1 MAVYHDA
8 RCRLCRREGMKLFLK
23 GTRCFSDKCA
33 FERRGYAPGEH
44 GKSRRV
50 KETNYGQQLREKQK
64 ARRIYGLLE
73 SQFRHYFT
81 KASEAKGVTGDV
93 LLQMLERRLDNVVF
107 RLGFAPS
114 RSAARQL
121 VRHRHVQIN
130 GRPVDIP
137 SLLVR
142 AGDQVTLRERS
153 RSLAVVQNAL
163 EARKGQG
170 VPQWLE
176 FSSDGPTGRVLN
188 IPTRESI
195 PVPINERLIVELYS
209 K

>member
-23 GTRCFSDKCA
+23 GARCFTDKCA

-44 GKSRRV
+44 GKSRRA

-73 SQFRHYFT
+73 RQFRHTFT
-81 KASEAKGVTGDV
+81 KASEAKGVTGEV

-107 RLGFAPS
+107 RLGLAAS

-121 VRHRHVQIN
+121 VRHGHVTVN
-130 GRPVDIP
+130 GRNVDIP
-137 SLLVR
+137 SFQVR
-142 AGDQVTLRERS
+142 AGDEIQMRERS
-153 RSLAVVQNAL
+153 REMTSVKQSL
-163 EARKGQG
+163 ESRKGQG
-170 VPQWLE
+170 VPDWLE
-176 FSSDGPTGRVLN
+176 LHADRLAGRILH
-188 IPTRESI
+188 IPTRASI
-195 PVPINERLIVELYS
+195 GVPINEQLIVELYS

>member
-23 GTRCFSDKCA
+23 GSRCFSDKCA

-44 GKSRRV
+44 GKNRRV

-73 SQFRHYFT
+73 GQFRHFFS
-81 KASEAKGVTGDV
+81 KASDAKGVTGEV
-93 LLQMLERRLDNVVF
+93 LLQMLERRIDNVVF
-107 RLGFAPS
+107 RLGLAPS

-121 VRHRHVQIN
+121 VRHGHVTVN
-130 GRPVDIP
+130 GRKVDIP
-137 SLLVR
+137 SQLMR
-142 AGDQVTLRERS
+142 AGDEVQVREKS
-153 RSLAVVQNAL
+153 RQLGVIASSL

-170 VPQWLE
+170 VPEWLE
-176 FSSDGPTGRVLN
+176 LNTEKLSGRVLN
-188 IPTRESI
+188 IPTRASI
-195 PVPINERLIVELYS
+195 PVPINEQLIVELYS

>member
-23 GTRCFSDKCA
+23 GARCMTDKCA

-44 GKSRRV
+44 GKSRRT
-50 KETNYGQQLREKQK
+50 KETNYG
-64 ARRIYGLLE
+64 LLE
-73 SQFRHYFT
+73 AQFRHTFA
-81 KASEAKGVTGDV
+81 KASEAKGVTGEV

-107 RLGFAPS
+107 RLGLAPS

-121 VRHRHVQIN
+121 VRHGHFTVN
-130 GRPVDIP
+130 GRNVDIP
-137 SLLVR
+137 SFQVRVGDEIQVR
-142 AGDQVTLRERS
+142 AKSREMS
-153 RSLAVVQNAL
+153 VIKNSL

-170 VPQWLE
+170 VPDWLE
-176 FSSDGPTGRVLN
+176 IHADRLTGRVLH
-188 IPTRESI
+188 IPTRASI
-195 PVPINERLIVELYS
+195 GVPINEQLIVELYS

>member
-23 GTRCFSDKCA
+23 GSRCFSDKCA

-73 SQFRHYFT
+73 SQFRQYFT

-121 VRHRHVQIN
+121 VRHRHVQVN
-130 GRPVDIP
+130 GRTVDIP
-137 SLLVR
+137 SFLMR
-142 AGDQVTLRERS
+142 AGDQVSFRERS
-153 RSLAVVQNAL
+153 RKLTTVQNAL
-163 EARKGQG
+163 EARKGQS
-170 VPQWLE
+170 VPEWLE
-176 FSSDGPTGRVLN
+176 LSSDGPMGRVLN

-195 PVPINERLIVELYS
+195 PVPINEQLIVELYS

>member
-23 GTRCFSDKCA
+23 GQRCFSDKCA

-44 GKSRRV
+44 GKSRRI

-73 SQFRHYFT
+73 RQFRHTFA
-81 KASEAKGVTGDV
+81 KASEAKGVTGEV

-107 RLGFAPS
+107 RLGLAPS

-121 VRHRHVQIN
+121 VRHRHFAVN
-130 GRPVDIP
+130 GKGVDIP
-137 SLLVR
+137 SFQVR
-142 AGDQVTLRERS
+142 PGDEVQVRERS
-153 RSLAVVQNAL
+153 REMTVIKHSLDS
-163 EARKGQG
+163 RKGQG
-170 VPQWLE
+170 VPDWLE
-176 FSSDGPTGRVLN
+176 LRAERLAGRVLHV
-188 IPTRESI
+188 PTRASI
-195 PVPINERLIVELYS
+195 GVPINEQLIVELYS